1 MLRESLTTL
10 VERNQVWQ
18 GRFESE
24 PCEAAWATEAI
35 YFVRALAREGSTVG
49 AVARVQLSPDGMHWC
64 DEGSEMPLPSEAEGV
79 SFVRIRHFGSWLRL
93 VGELPEGT
101 QLTVIAYLVLKE

>member
-35 YFVRALAREGSTVG
+35 YFVRALASGGIHG
-49 AVARVQLSPDGMHWC
+49 ASRRARATLARWDA
-64 DEGSEMPLPSEAEGV
+64 L
-79 SFVRIRHFGSWLRL
+79 VR
-93 VGELPEGT
+93 
-101 QLTVIAYLVLKE
+101 